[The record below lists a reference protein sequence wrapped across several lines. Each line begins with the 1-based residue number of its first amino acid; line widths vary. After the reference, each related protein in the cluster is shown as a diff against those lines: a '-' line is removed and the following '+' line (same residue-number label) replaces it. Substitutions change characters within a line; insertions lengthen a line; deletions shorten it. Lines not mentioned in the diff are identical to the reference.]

1 MSSSQ
6 THRHVDQP
14 TEDILKSLI
23 EGRSLPIRELYIS
36 MHRIVLETVP
46 DIRYSVDCEDLQ
58 IGYGAHQYGYNGWG
72 MAALAP
78 HTRWVSL
85 IFLRGAALDDPEG
98 LLEGTGK
105 SVRHVKLR
113 SLEELST
120 RGSSIRRLL
129 QEAVSLGGS

>member
-6 THRHVDQP
+6 THPHVDQP
-14 TEDILKSLI
+14 IEDILKSLI